1 MFKKI
6 YPGMILAFTAIL
18 LITCANHEKPA
29 LKEQTKSLESGVESR
44 FIEKPLRALR
54 VDSVQVKDGNAQF
67 SVKLQTPDVCWK
79 YSRHEVKK
87 DGNQML
93 ITIFGKRDREEIC
106 AQMIGTLTA
115 KINLDFAESGSY
127 QCKFWSGE
135 SEPVETTISIAK

>member
-6 YPGMILAFTAIL
+6 YPGIVISLLAML
-18 LITCANHEKPA
+18 LAACSNHEKPA
-29 LKEQTKSLESGVESR
+29 LKDQAKSLEAETNSR
-44 FIEKPLRALR
+44 FIEKPLQALR

-67 SVKLQTPDVCWK
+67 SVKLQTPDLCWK
-79 YSRHEVKK
+79 YSRYEVKK
-87 DGNQML
+87 DGKQML

-115 KINLDFAESGSY
+115 KIDMNFAESGSY

-135 SEPVETTISIAK
+135 SEPIETTISIAK